1 VIVHADY
8 GVGDGTLFL
17 DDGSCVMELMLKT
30 DDAKGQP
37 WRPGSLES
45 WILSVCHGIVFSVS

>member
-1 VIVHADY
+1 VIVRADY
-8 GVGDGTLFL
+8 SIGDGTLFL

-37 WRPGSLES
+37 WRPGSHPS
-45 WILSVCHGIVFSVS
+45 WNLSFGIVFSVS